1 MGRKIDWIMPML
13 ETDSIQA
20 LSIRQDIMYWSG
32 MRQYDKEKERIE
44 KLKQII
50 GNDNTGKAY

>member
-1 MGRKIDWIMPML
+1 
-13 ETDSIQA
+13 
-20 LSIRQDIMYWSG
+20 MYWSG

-50 GNDNTGKAY
+50 GKVNLEMPYIQRWRFLFTESKFEM